1 MKEAWLII
9 YTDPQSYSV
18 SVELVY
24 EEPSASYLYDTDYN
38 TKHIV
43 YAEIE

>member
-9 YTDPQSYSV
+9 YTDPQSYEV
-18 SVELVY
+18 SFEFTTTDPEY
-24 EEPSASYLYDTDYN
+24 QKWGDKDTQV
-38 TKHIV
+38 KHIV

>member
-9 YTDPQSYSV
+9 YTDPQSYAV
-18 SVELVY
+18 SIEPGHK
-24 EEPSASYLYDTDYN
+24 EPSAMYLYDTDYDV
-38 TKHIV
+38 KHIV

>member
-24 EEPSASYLYDTDYN
+24 EEPSSTYLYDIEYEV
-38 TKHIV
+38 KHIV